1 MKIALHDNYLSER
14 GTSIALFDYAFYLQ
28 RLFGFSCYIFF
39 EETNSFNN
47 KEVINK
53 FRNHFTLC
61 PYSGGFQAI
70 DPVLQANRIDL
81 LYIIKSGENDGKIS
95 QNNKTCVHA
104 VFPCDSQIHKHGN
117 VYAYVSRWL
126 SGFCSGGNLPYV
138 PHLLN
143 LPTTQADLRQ
153 KLNIP
158 FDHVVFGRY
167 GGYDT
172 FDISFV
178 HQTVSKILKYCPK
191 ITFLLCNTKRF
202 ISHKRVIHL
211 EPIVD
216 LLTKTQ
222 FINTCD
228 ALLHARTQG
237 ETFGLS
243 VLEFMGRAKPVFSYG
258 LSPEKNHYELLD
270 GQGTL
275 YQSAEDLFS
284 KLMEFAPHKITYK
297 RLAEHF
303 PEQVMERFA
312 KVFIH

>member
-126 SGFCSGGNLPYV
+126 SGSCSGGFSVCPAF
-138 PHLLN
+138 
-143 LPTTQADLRQ
+143 TQ
-153 KLNIP
+153 
-158 FDHVVFGRY
+158 
-167 GGYDT
+167 
-172 FDISFV
+172 
-178 HQTVSKILKYCPK
+178 
-191 ITFLLCNTKRF
+191 
-202 ISHKRVIHL
+202 
-211 EPIVD
+211 
-216 LLTKTQ
+216 LT
-222 FINTCD
+222 NN
-228 ALLHARTQG
+228 A
-237 ETFGLS
+237 S
-243 VLEFMGRAKPVFSYG
+243 
-258 LSPEKNHYELLD
+258 
-270 GQGTL
+270 
-275 YQSAEDLFS
+275 
-284 KLMEFAPHKITYK
+284 
-297 RLAEHF
+297 RLA
-303 PEQVMERFA
+303 PETQHTFRSCGFWPLRRIRY
-312 KVFIH
+312 F

>member
-1 MKIALHDNYLSER
+1 MKIALHDNYLCER

-39 EETNSFNN
+39 DETNIYNN

-53 FRNHFTLC
+53 FRKHFRLC
-61 PYSGGFQAI
+61 PYSGGFQTI
-70 DPVLQANRIDL
+70 DPILQANRIDL

-95 QNNKTCVHA
+95 HNTKTCVHA
-104 VFPCDSQIHKHGN
+104 VFPSDSRIHKNGN
-117 VYAYVSRWL
+117 VYAYASKRL
-126 SGFCSGGNLPYV
+126 SDFCSGGNLPYV

-143 LPTTQADLRQ
+143 LPTTQEDLRQ

-178 HQTVSKILKYCPK
+178 YQTISKILKYCPK

-202 ISHKRVIHL
+202 ITHKRVIHL

-228 ALLHARTQG
+228 ALLHARAQG

-243 VLEFMGRAKPVFSYG
+243 VLEFMARAKPIFSYG
-258 LSPEKNHYELLD
+258 HSPEKNHIHYWT
-270 GQGTL
+270 GKAFYTIP
-275 YQSAEDLFS
+275 
-284 KLMEFAPHKITYK
+284 LMIYF
-297 RLAEHF
+297 LSF
-303 PEQVMERFA
+303 
-312 KVFIH
+312 